1 MEASQKE
8 RKGKVEI
15 DYMMA
20 ASTDIFKIKSKIVD
34 DIMEEI
40 QPVFGVDRYGGT
52 IW

>member
-1 MEASQKE
+1 MAVST
-8 RKGKVEI
+8 EI
-15 DYMMA
+15 G
-20 ASTDIFKIKSKIVD
+20 KIKSKIAD